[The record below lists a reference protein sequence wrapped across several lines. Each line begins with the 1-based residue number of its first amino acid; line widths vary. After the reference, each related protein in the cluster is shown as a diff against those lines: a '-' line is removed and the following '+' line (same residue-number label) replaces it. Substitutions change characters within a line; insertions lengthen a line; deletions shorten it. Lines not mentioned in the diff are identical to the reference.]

1 MSRPI
6 VVFPDPF
13 LRTAPE
19 SNLSVSEQL
28 ISELKDVL
36 NEIPSSWITSKHI
49 GESAPVAVVQ
59 EESEQL
65 VLIRPE
71 IMELKGRFG
80 SRVDSDLSFPGLK
93 TSVLRRN
100 KVLVQFMDEAGKKQE
115 RWFAETWSRS
125 IQQAVEQLSGK
136 LMIDHVSGH
145 RKRSIKGYLGRLEKG
160 KFTAPYPTRS
170 SILVDNE

>member
-19 SNLSVSEQL
+19 STLSVSEQL
-28 ISELKDVL
+28 MSDLKAVLSEV
-36 NEIPSSWITSKHI
+36 PSSWITSRHL
-49 GESAPVAVVQ
+49 GEFAPVAVIQV
-59 EESEQL
+59 EPEQL

-71 IMELKGRFG
+71 IIELKGRFG

-100 KVLVQFMDEAGKKQE
+100 KVLVRFVNEEGKTQQK
-115 RWFAETWSRS
+115 WFVETWSRL
-125 IQQAVEQLSGK
+125 IQQAAEQLSGK

-170 SILVDNE
+170 PILVDNE